1 MEGKKIIVSD
11 EVIKDLAGETP
22 DPSQVVQKKNP
33 RTRFTEKILKQ
44 VIGQE
49 RANAALQSL
58 SMGLIPG
65 AAGSAFNVGGKCCLL
80 ASLIIYRTY

>member
-1 MEGKKIIVSD
+1 VQYKEIKMEGKKIIVSD
-11 EVIKDLAGETP
+11 EGLKDLAGEVP
-22 DPSQVVQKKNP
+22 DPSVVVQKKNP

-80 ASLIIYRTY
+80 

>member
-11 EVIKDLAGETP
+11 EGLKDLAGEVP
-22 DPSQVVQKKNP
+22 DPSVVVQKKNP

-49 RANAALQSL
+49 RANAAL
-58 SMGLIPG
+58 
-65 AAGSAFNVGGKCCLL
+65 
-80 ASLIIYRTY
+80 

>member
-1 MEGKKIIVSD
+1 
-11 EVIKDLAGETP
+11 
-22 DPSQVVQKKNP
+22 VQKKNP
-33 RTRFTEKILKQ
+33 RTRFTERILKQ

-65 AAGSAFNVGGKCCLL
+65 ANQSGFNIGGKF
-80 ASLIIYRTY
+80 